1 MKTNNFTFVIL
12 IMILSVCFA
21 IPHSYAQTIEQEGT
35 KQAAVPPKQAIKYKL
50 TFPQGT
56 TYIEMYADYGTFSN
70 SFNKNITYAP
80 AANSTSYSFT
90 VTWDRVSGGKGKITG
105 YIKDTNGARAD
116 IKEYSQIVYYLDGY
130 TPPTL
135 SSTGKKR
142 ILFGEQQVIFE
153 PDKKAKFYYPNTTKE
168 VSKCEWRVPGAWG
181 LSSAQL
187 KTNGAKLTA
196 TVDVLSGGTVE
207 YRGINEYD
215 SNDYSNY
222 SSIQVERYGEFLT
235 VPESIHPA
243 EEQNLTYE
251 FTNAAGATYEWKYPS
266 DWTIVSGAGSNKV
279 VFKKPQLSNTGHDV
293 QVRLKDAAGKVSAWF
308 SPEDNVEVED
318 VEIIGDLVVKNG
330 SKYSLPNITS
340 GITWSITGSD
350 KITIDQSGVIS
361 IAPLG
366 RIPSASL
373 RITATVAGYTFP
385 PKKVFYFANYL
396 EGYSV
401 VNGNTNYEFYCYTPN
416 KVPQVGIPQGSK
428 VDIRI
433 TEPMLF
439 IGSGGTYQWQ
449 VKEGSN
455 RLKALNRGEMGR
467 SHFEVLSQA
476 APGPL
481 IIQATLSCDDFL
493 AEYDIKYYVTGY
505 SILMSSSNILTIE
518 KEVPE
523 DMPADVIL
531 LNATNVTRFEYQI
544 IETSTGVV
552 RMSGTAPVDQR
563 LELDVSS
570 LRSGIYT
577 VIVSE
582 NGEVKAQQTIRIN

>member
-130 TPPTL
+130 TPPAL

-222 SSIQVERYGEFLT
+222 SSIQVERYGEFT
-235 VPESIHPA
+235 TAPKEIDFVK
-243 EEQNLTYE
+243 EQNLTYT
-251 FTNAAGATYEWKYPS
+251 FTNAAGANYEWQYPS
-266 DWTIVSGAGSNKV
+266 DWSVVSGANTYSIVLKRPENSKSSN
-279 VFKKPQLSNTGHDV
+279 V
-293 QVRLKDAAGKVSAWF
+293 QVRLKDNKTGKISQWF
-308 SPEDNVEVED
+308 SAPAVELKMPDIVGDIVIKTGSQFSIPEVSSAD
-318 VEIIGDLVVKNG
+318 
-330 SKYSLPNITS
+330 
-340 GITWSITGSD
+340 ITWNITGSD

-361 IAPLG
+361 IPTYI
-366 RIPSASL
+366 RIPSAEIT
-373 RITATVAGYTFP
+373 ITATIAGVSIDKRVY
-385 PKKVFYFANYL
+385 YLANYL
-396 EGYSV
+396 EGNSV
-401 VNGNTNYEFYCYTPN
+401 INGNTNREFYCYAPT
-416 KVPQVGIPQGSK
+416 KIPQAGIPQGAK
-428 VDIRI
+428 VDITI
-433 TEPMLF
+433 TEPYVPTGR
-439 IGSGGTYQWQ
+439 INYQWRTT
-449 VKEGSN
+449 EGGS
-455 RLKALNRGEMGR
+455 RLKALNSQPTNRC
-467 SHFEVLSQA
+467 HFEVMPQA
-476 APGPL
+476 EPGPL
-481 IIQATLSCDDFL
+481 TIHSTITLDDFL

-518 KEVPE
+518 KEVP
-523 DMPADVIL
+523 
-531 LNATNVTRFEYQI
+531 LNATNATRFEYQI

>member
-1 MKTNNFTFVIL
+1 ITNG
-12 IMILSVCFA
+12 
-21 IPHSYAQTIEQEGT
+21 YAQTIEQEGT

-90 VTWDRVSGGKGKITG
+90 VTWDRVSGSKGKITG
-105 YIKDTNGARAD
+105 YIKDANGARKD
-116 IKEYSQIVYYLDGY
+116 IKEYSQIVYYLDDY

-142 ILFGEQQVIFE
+142 VLFGEQQVTFE

-235 VPESIHPA
+235 APKEIDFVK
-243 EEQNLTYE
+243 EQNLTYT
-251 FTNAAGATYEWKYPS
+251 FTNTAGATYEWKYPS
-266 DWTIVSGAGSNKV
+266 DWSVVSGTNTYSIILKRPKNSKSSN
-279 VFKKPQLSNTGHDV
+279 V
-293 QVRLKDAAGKVSAWF
+293 QVRLKDNKTGKTSQWF
-308 SPEDNVEVED
+308 SAPALELKMPDIV
-318 VEIIGDLVVKNG
+318 GDRVVKTG
-330 SKYSLPNITS
+330 SQFSIPEVS
-340 GITWSITGSD
+340 SADITWSITGSD

-361 IAPLG
+361 VPAYT
-366 RIPSASL
+366 RTPSAEMT
-373 RITATVAGYTFP
+373 ITATIAGVLI
-385 PKKVFYFANYL
+385 KKQVYYLADYL
-396 EGYSV
+396 EGNSV
-401 VNGNTNYEFYCYTPN
+401 INGNTNREFYCYAPT
-416 KVPQVGIPQGSK
+416 KIPQVGIPRGAK
-428 VDIRI
+428 VDITI
-433 TEPMLF
+433 TEPYVF
-439 IGSGGTYQWQ
+439 IGSGITYRWQ
-449 VKEGSN
+449 ATEGGS
-455 RLKALNRGEMGR
+455 RLRALNSQPTNRC
-467 SHFEVLSQA
+467 HFEVMPQA
-476 APGPL
+476 EPGPL
-481 IIQATLSCDDFL
+481 TIHTTITLDDFL

-518 KEVPE
+518 KEIPE
-523 DMPADVIL
+523 DMPTDVIL
-531 LNATNVTRFEYQI
+531 LNATDATQFEYQV

-552 RMSGTAPVDQR
+552 RMSGSAPTDQR

-570 LRSGIYT
+570 LRDGIYT

-582 NGEVKAQQTIRIN
+582 NGEVKAQQNISL